1 MYFARNIKL
10 LRSRKKKSQD
20 ELATEMGLTRSSLS
34 AYENGT
40 AEPGFEAL
48 VRFSDHFNVSVDKLL
63 KTDLSTISDGQLTEI
78 EKGLDIDLS
87 GNRLRVLTTV
97 VDKDDRE
104 NIELV
109 PVKARAGYTSGY
121 ADPDYIRVLPAFNL
135 PFLDRQ
141 KKYRTFQV
149 SGDSMP
155 PVSNGSWVTGEY
167 VQNWLHI
174 RDKYPYIVV
183 TKDEG
188 VVFKIVYNKI
198 KESKKLLLCST
209 NPAYEPYEIS
219 ISDVL
224 EVWKFTNY
232 ISAEL
237 PEPNLTKDELTS
249 TVLNLQREVMQ
260 IKNTLRK
267 P

>member
-10 LRSRKKKSQD
+10 LRSRLKKSQD
-20 ELATEMGLTRSSLS
+20 ELASELGLTRSSLS

-40 AEPGFEAL
+40 EPGFDML
-48 VRFSDHFNVSVDKLL
+48 VRFSEYFHVPVDTLL
-63 KTDLSTISDGQLTEI
+63 KTELESLTESQLAAL
-78 EKGLDIDLS
+78 EKEQEIDLG
-87 GNRLRVLTTV
+87 GNRLRVLTTT

-135 PFLDRQ
+135 PFLDRH

-167 VQNWLHI
+167 VQNWNHI

-183 TKDEG
+183 TRDEG
-188 VVFKIVYNKI
+188 VVFKIVYNRI
-198 KESKKLLLCST
+198 KEGNKLLLCST
-209 NPAYEPYEIS
+209 NPAYEPYEIN

-237 PEPNLTKDELTS
+237 PEPNLTKDELAS

-267 P
+267 Q

>member
-1 MYFARNIKL
+1 MYFAKNIKL
-10 LRSRKKKSQD
+10 LRSRIKKSQD
-20 ELATEMGLTRSSLS
+20 ELATELSVTRSTLS

-40 AEPGFEAL
+40 AEPGFETL
-48 VRFSDHFNVSVDKLL
+48 MRFSDHFKISLDKLL
-63 KTDLSTISDGQLTEI
+63 KTDLSTLSEAKLSDI
-78 EKGLDIDLS
+78 EKGLDLDLS
-87 GNRLRVLTTV
+87 GSKLRVLTTTI
-97 VDKDDRE
+97 DTENRE

-135 PFLDRQ
+135 PFLDRNR
-141 KKYRTFQV
+141 KYRSFQV

-155 PVSNGSWVTGEY
+155 PVSDGSYVTGEY
-167 VQNWLHI
+167 VQDWNHI
-174 RDKYPYIVV
+174 RDKYPYIIV
-183 TKDEG
+183 TKSEG
-188 VVFKIVYNKI
+188 VVFKIVYNRI
-198 KESKKLLLCST
+198 KESQKLLLCST

-219 ISDVL
+219 ISEVL

-237 PEPNLTKDELTS
+237 PEPNLSKDELTS
-249 TVLNLQREVMQ
+249 TVLSLQREVMQ

-267 P
+267 Q

>member
-1 MYFARNIKL
+1 MHFAKNIKL
-10 LRSRKKKSQD
+10 LRSRQKKSQD
-20 ELATEMGLTRSSLS
+20 ELATELGITRSTLS

-40 AEPGFEAL
+40 SEPGFETL
-48 VRFSDHFNVSVDKLL
+48 MRFSDYFKISLDKLL
-63 KTDLSTISDGQLTEI
+63 KTDLSGLTETQLSEM
-78 EKGLDIDLS
+78 EKGLDLDLK
-87 GNRLRVLTTV
+87 GNKLRVLTTTI
-97 VDKDDRE
+97 DSENRE

-135 PFLDRQ
+135 PFLDRNR
-141 KKYRTFQV
+141 KYRTFQI

-155 PVSNGSWVTGEY
+155 PVSDGSWVTGEY
-167 VQNWLHI
+167 VQDWNHI
-174 RDKYPYIVV
+174 RDKYPYIIV
-183 TKDEG
+183 TRDEG

-209 NPAYEPYEIS
+209 NPAYDPYEIN
-219 ISDVL
+219 ISEVL

-237 PEPNLTKDELTS
+237 PEPNLSKDELTS

-267 P
+267 Q

>member
-10 LRSRKKKSQD
+10 LRSRTKKSQD
-20 ELATEMGLTRSSLS
+20 ELATELGMTRSSLS

-40 AEPGFEAL
+40 AEPGFDAL
-48 VRFSDHFNVSVDKLL
+48 VRFSEHYNVSVDKLL
-63 KTDLSTISDGQLTEI
+63 KTDLSALSEAQLSEI
-78 EKGLDIDLS
+78 EKGYDIDLS
-87 GNRLRVLTTV
+87 GNRLRVLSTT

-121 ADPDYIRVLPAFNL
+121 ADPDFIRVLPAFNL

-141 KKYRTFQV
+141 KKYRTFQI

-155 PVSNGSWVTGEY
+155 PVADGSWVTGEY
-167 VQNWLHI
+167 VQNWNHI
-174 RDKYPYIVV
+174 RDRFPYIVV
-183 TKDEG
+183 TKEEG

-198 KESKKLLLCST
+198 KDNQCLLLCST
-209 NPAYEPYEIS
+209 NPAYDPYEIN
-219 ISDVL
+219 ISEVL

-237 PEPNLTKDELTS
+237 PEPNLSKDELAS

-267 P
+267 H